1 MTGSED
7 FVDIIRAAVAADPGN
22 LGLRVDLVEL
32 LLQDHL
38 DEAAVEIERVA
49 ERGAN
54 AATVNVLR
62 ARWAAARLRAGQA
75 PDATPDARATGAAPV
90 GPASVPPPPAPGAT
104 SPAAPPPAAAT
115 PPGTTPPTAPPPAA
129 ATGPAPAAPDTP
141 PSDPPLL
148 GVSAEQVE
156 KPVWD
161 VERPAVTLADVAG
174 LDEVKQHLDG
184 AFLLPMRNPEMARM
198 FGKAARG
205 SLLMYGPPGCGK
217 TFIARAIAGELE
229 ANFVH
234 ATLADLVRPHFGET
248 EQAIHSLFEAAR
260 AARPCVIFI
269 DEFDAIGG
277 RRTSGGSSSQ
287 YLRMFASQLLEEL
300 DGVDADNDGIYIL
313 AATNRPWDVDPALR
327 RPGRLD
333 RTVLVLPPDEPAR
346 VAIVENTLR
355 DKPVAAVDAREVA
368 RRTAEFSGADIAY
381 VVHQAIE
388 AAFTESVASGIPRMI
403 GTADLERAAARVV
416 PSTREWFEQ
425 IKPVLEYGIDDGTFG
440 QLRAYL
446 KRHRI

>member
-7 FVDIIRAAVAADPGN
+7 FVEIIRAAVAADPGN
-22 LGLRVDLVEL
+22 VGLRVDLIEL
-32 LLQDHL
+32 LLQGRL
-38 DEAAVEIERVA
+38 DEAAAEIEQLASV
-49 ERGAN
+49 GAN
-54 AATVNVLR
+54 QATVLVLR
-62 ARWAAARLRAGQA
+62 ARLAAARLRAGQV
-75 PDATPDARATGAAPV
+75 PDAAPTVSAPAPVPPAPEPPAREPSAPEPSAAPT
-90 GPASVPPPPAPGAT
+90 PPAAWPPPAASVPPAADPG
-104 SPAAPPPAAAT
+104 
-115 PPGTTPPTAPPPAA
+115 
-129 ATGPAPAAPDTP
+129 
-141 PSDPPLL
+141 DPPL
-148 GVSAEQVE
+148 VPVQSEPDE

-174 LDEVKQHLDG
+174 LEEVKTHLNG

-198 FGKAARG
+198 FGKAPRG

-217 TFIARAIAGELE
+217 TFIARAIAGELD

-234 ATLADLVRPHFGET
+234 ATLADIVRPHFGET

-260 AARPCVIFI
+260 AARPCVVFI

-277 RRTSGGSSSQ
+277 RRTSGSSSAQ
-287 YLRMFASQLLEEL
+287 SLRMFTSQLLEEF
-300 DGVDADNDGIYIL
+300 DGVDADNDGVYIL
-313 AATNRPWDVDPALR
+313 AATNRPWDIDPALR
-327 RPGRLD
+327 RPGRID

-346 VAIVENTLR
+346 RAIIEIALR
-355 DKPVAAVDAREVA
+355 DKPAASVDAGDVA

-381 VVHQAIE
+381 IVDQAVE
-388 AAFTESVASGIPRMI
+388 TAFTESVASGVPRMV
-403 GTADLERAAARVV
+403 GTADLERAASRVI

-425 IKPVLEYGIDDGTFG
+425 IKPVLDYGVDDGTFS

>member
-7 FVDIIRAAVAADPGN
+7 FVEIIRAAVEADPGN
-22 LGLRVDLVEL
+22 IGLRVDLIEL

-38 DEAAVEIERVA
+38 DEAAAQIDRVA
-49 ERGAN
+49 EQGAN

-62 ARWAAARLRAGQA
+62 ARLMAARLRAGQT
-75 PDATPDARATGAAPV
+75 PDATPAASATDEAAAPLAPPAPA
-90 GPASVPPPPAPGAT
+90 GPASPAPPSVPPAADSAPPHATAAAEVPSPPPPAPAD
-104 SPAAPPPAAAT
+104 
-115 PPGTTPPTAPPPAA
+115 TTA
-129 ATGPAPAAPDTP
+129 
-141 PSDPPLL
+141 SDPSLL
-148 GVSAEQVE
+148 EVTADEVE

-174 LDEVKQHLDG
+174 LDEVKQHLNG

-287 YLRMFASQLLEEL
+287 YLRMFASQLLEEF

-346 VAIVENTLR
+346 IAIVENVLR

-446 KRHRI
+446 KRHRL

>member
-7 FVDIIRAAVAADPGN
+7 FVEIIRAAVEADPGN
-22 LGLRVDLVEL
+22 IGLRVDLIEL

-38 DEAAVEIERVA
+38 DEAAAQIDRVA
-49 ERGAN
+49 EQGAN
-54 AATVNVLR
+54 TATVNVLR
-62 ARWAAARLRAGQA
+62 ARLMAARLRAGQT
-75 PDATPDARATGAAPV
+75 PDATSAASATDEAAVPPAPA
-90 GPASVPPPPAPGAT
+90 GPASPAPPFVPPAPETPPSAAAVPPRASPPPPAPAD
-104 SPAAPPPAAAT
+104 
-115 PPGTTPPTAPPPAA
+115 TTA
-129 ATGPAPAAPDTP
+129 
-141 PSDPPLL
+141 SDPPLL
-148 GVSAEQVE
+148 RVSADEVE

-174 LDEVKQHLDG
+174 LDEVKQHLNG

-260 AARPCVIFI
+260 KARPCVVFI

-287 YLRMFASQLLEEL
+287 YLRMFASQLLEEF

-346 VAIVENTLR
+346 VAIIENTLR

-388 AAFTESVASGIPRMI
+388 AAFTESVASGVPRMI

-425 IKPVLEYGIDDGTFG
+425 IKPVLEYGVDDGTFG

-446 KRHRI
+446 KRHRL